1 MPTPSNSAVSSA
13 AAAPAPALSAQSA
26 QDDRLPEAWYSPNKF
41 MDLKVRAPTGMIVCH
56 SCFIFVL
63 FLAEVGAALRW
74 LQEVK
79 VSFLIAI
86 LQAQAT
92 LENMFQ
98 GIM

>member
-13 AAAPAPALSAQSA
+13 PALSALPT

-41 MDLKVRAPTGMIVCH
+41 MDLKVRAPTGVVVCH
-56 SCFIFVL
+56 SCFVSVL